1 MIVSL
6 LIMSPTMKMTTK
18 SSTTMMSSVIGNCC
32 CMHNYVIIIIEIVSR
47 ICKGLLHAK
56 LDNLAYM
63 YM

>member
-1 MIVSL
+1 
-6 LIMSPTMKMTTK
+6 MSPTMKMTIK
-18 SSTTMMSSVIGNCC
+18 LSTTMMSSVIGNCC
-32 CMHNYVIIIIEIVSR
+32 CMRNYVIIIIEIVSR